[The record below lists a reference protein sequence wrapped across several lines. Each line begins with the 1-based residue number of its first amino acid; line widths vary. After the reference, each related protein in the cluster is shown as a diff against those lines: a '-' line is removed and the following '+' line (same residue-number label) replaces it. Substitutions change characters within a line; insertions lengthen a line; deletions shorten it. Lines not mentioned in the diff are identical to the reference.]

1 MVMALV
7 IITAKNKKQK
17 NKKTGCGKGNGDGN
31 GKRNDNDK
39 SRGNSSSSGSGNG
52 GSNNNGQYRSI
63 FLHNM
68 EVIVQINKG
77 KLSINNTYDR
87 AVLPRH
93 FYLHNRRH
101 HHKPT
106 SCARIPNYHK

>member
-7 IITAKNKKQK
+7 IITGKKKEKKKLAVAKEMAMAVAKEM
-17 NKKTGCGKGNGDGN
+17 TMI
-31 GKRNDNDK
+31 K
-39 SRGNSSSSGSGNG
+39 SRGNGSSSGSGNG
-52 GSNNNGQYRSI
+52 GSNNHGQYRSI

-77 KLSINNTYDR
+77 KLSTNNTYDR

-101 HHKPT
+101 RHKPT